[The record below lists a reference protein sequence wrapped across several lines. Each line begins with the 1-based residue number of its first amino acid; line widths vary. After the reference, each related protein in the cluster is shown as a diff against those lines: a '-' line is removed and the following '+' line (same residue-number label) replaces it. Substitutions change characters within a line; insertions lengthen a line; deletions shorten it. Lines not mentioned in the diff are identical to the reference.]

1 MKMKSVYFVAGLLLM
16 IVQGSWQN
24 PLQDTEEK
32 SRQQGQEQRENEKYL
47 DPLSSNGLA
56 KRHAEFERHAEGTYT
71 SDITSYLEGQAA
83 KEFIAWLV
91 NGRGRR
97 DFPEEALA
105 AEKMGRRHADGTF
118 TSDIN
123 KILDDMAAKE
133 FLKWLINTKV
143 TQRDLLEEYQ

>member
-1 MKMKSVYFVAGLLLM
+1 MKMKSIYFVAGLLLM
-16 IVQGSWQN
+16 IIQGSWQN

-32 SRQQGQEQRENEKYL
+32 SRQPALDERENEKFL
-47 DPLSSNGLA
+47 DQLSSNGLSR
-56 KRHAEFERHAEGTYT
+56 RHAEFERHAEGTYT

-97 DFPEEALA
+97 DFSEEANAVEELD
-105 AEKMGRRHADGTF
+105 RRHADGTF

-143 TQRDLLEEYQ
+143 TQRDLLGEYQ